1 MLKSCRVAALLLS
14 SLAAP
19 AAHAA
24 EPTTIAYGM
33 TIAGLPIGTA
43 TLTLTP
49 NGAST
54 GVALAGKVGGPLDL
68 GRVNA
73 SGTVSAGQVTLQS
86 RAGSGKDASSADL
99 VSKGT
104 PGNSLFSYTGVT
116 NRGPGRIA
124 MTLAGSRV
132 TALDAAIPDNP
143 KAVRVPVEE
152 AHKAGVVDP
161 LSLLGQLIE
170 PGGTMRPDAVC
181 GRKLGVFTGQTRF
194 DLTGTVIDERAA
206 ASGLPPG
213 YRPIACRVTFTPISG
228 HRIDKGG
235 NAKPRTA
242 TLLFARS
249 ETDGRTLL
257 WSLSVPALI
266 GSFTL
271 TAMGLK

>member
-14 SLAAP
+14 GLAAP

-161 LSLLGQLIE
+161 LSLLGQLIQ
-170 PGGTMRPDAVC
+170 PGGTLRPEAIC
-181 GRKLGVFTGQTRF
+181 GRTIGVFTGQVRF
-194 DLTGTVIDERAA
+194 DLAGSPAEARGAA
-206 ASGLPPG
+206 KDMPQG
-213 YRPIACRVTFTPISG
+213 YRPITCRVTFTPISG

-235 NAKPRTA
+235 NTQTRTA
-242 TLLFARS
+242 TIVLAQS
-249 ETDGRTLL
+249 EAEGKTLL
-257 WSLSVPALI
+257 WSLSVPAVI
-266 GSFTL
+266 GSFVL
-271 TAMGLK
+271 SATAVK